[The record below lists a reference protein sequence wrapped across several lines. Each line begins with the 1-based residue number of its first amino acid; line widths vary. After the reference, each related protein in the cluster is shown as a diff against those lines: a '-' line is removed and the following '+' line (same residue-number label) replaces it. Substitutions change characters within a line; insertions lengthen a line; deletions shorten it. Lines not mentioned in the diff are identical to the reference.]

1 MPLLAESDA
10 TLLHV
15 VALDNLVVPEVL
27 DLALLVLLGLPQV
40 RLDFLQVQSAILFV
54 TVGHEL
60 GAGATV
66 VDLLELEVGDGLR
79 CQVHLNG
86 RLV

>member
-15 VALDNLVVPEVL
+15 VALDNFVVPEVL

-54 TVGHEL
+54 TVSHEL
-60 GAGATV
+60 SAVATV
-66 VDLLELEVGDGLR
+66 VDLLELEIGDGLR